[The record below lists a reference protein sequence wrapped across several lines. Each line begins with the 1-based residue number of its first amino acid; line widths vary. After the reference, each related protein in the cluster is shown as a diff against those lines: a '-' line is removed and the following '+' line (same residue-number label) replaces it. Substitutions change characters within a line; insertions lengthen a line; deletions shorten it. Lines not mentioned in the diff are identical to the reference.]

1 MNTRRLSKML
11 HRTKRRAPAEEK
23 IKGDISAALP
33 CPAQPHRAEP
43 CHAQPDHALS
53 NRSECNT
60 KRLAEL
66 TAQAIAAT
74 HGPIHHDRTFGSGSD
89 RLWCHICMGQQIEFV
104 APACEGLPLRS
115 AVLHRSEFEAMVSWI
130 RAEFDSISKPK
141 TARPAQHAQF
151 VN

>member
-1 MNTRRLSKML
+1 MKTRKLHKAL
-11 HRTKRRAPAEEK
+11 HRTRRRAPAAETLNNVK
-23 IKGDISAALP
+23 CS
-33 CPAQPHRAEP
+33 PAP
-43 CHAQPDHALS
+43 LS
-53 NRSECNT
+53 PRVVQQA
-60 KRLAEL
+60 AEL
-66 TAQAIAAT
+66 V
-74 HGPIHHDRTFGSGSD
+74 HSMLSDGPIHGDRTFGSGSD

-141 TARPAQHAQF
+141 TARPAQQAQF